1 MLQRNVTCRIATV
14 SDSSCAARAGSE
26 QAWSMKRYIREILK
40 DLQSKK
46 PDPAVPQ
53 DLDNQELSKDPE
65 QKVRQL
71 DYQAQKSEERQTL
84 Q

>member
-1 MLQRNVTCRIATV
+1 
-14 SDSSCAARAGSE
+14 
-26 QAWSMKRYIREILK
+26 MKRYIREILK
-40 DLQSKK
+40 DLEPKK
-46 PDPAVPQ
+46 AEPAVPQ